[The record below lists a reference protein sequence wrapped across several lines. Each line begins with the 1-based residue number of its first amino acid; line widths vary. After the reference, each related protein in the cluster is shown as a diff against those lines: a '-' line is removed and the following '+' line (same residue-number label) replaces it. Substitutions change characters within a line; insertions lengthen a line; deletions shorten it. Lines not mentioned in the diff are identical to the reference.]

1 MKLSERPGLLGP
13 LHHTT
18 IYTIINPELLNPEL
32 QNQVDYRYLNIVM
45 GKETSG
51 AAWYA
56 RPVTP
61 GRRPVKKKRM
71 FHIIPNRSPNLQR
84 WKTIYNNPSLASCIL
99 TNCLQQLLHSTI
111 IPSLHF
117 VHLPKIWNST
127 ISKKAKATNLTGKL
141 ICSLNR
147 SLQKLR
153 HW

>member
-45 GKETSG
+45 GKETSR

-61 GRRPVKKKRM
+61 GRRPVKKRM

-84 WKTIYNNPSLASCIL
+84 GETTNIYIITRLQPAAFLLLFLVSTLCTNPKSG
-99 TNCLQQLLHSTI
+99 TQ
-111 IPSLHF
+111 
-117 VHLPKIWNST
+117 
-127 ISKKAKATNLTGKL
+127 
-141 ICSLNR
+141 R
-147 SLQKLR
+147 Y
-153 HW
+153 

>member
-1 MKLSERPGLLGP
+1 
-13 LHHTT
+13 
-18 IYTIINPELLNPEL
+18 
-32 QNQVDYRYLNIVM
+32 M
-45 GKETSG
+45 GDETSQCSLVYS
-51 AAWYA
+51 AHYTTQKKMLSLSHNYKPIWSSIANHCHRQWNFQSDLVCSA
-56 RPVTP
+56 RYTRGGV
-61 GRRPVKKKRM
+61 RWKRM
-71 FHIIPNRSPNLQR
+71 FHTIPNRSPNLQR

-99 TNCLQQLLHSTI
+99 TNCLQQLLHSTT